1 MEKSIKQVTDEALM
15 VVPFMRVTGVQF
27 KKTPKWFQK
36 IEPKKGKAKPVSWF
50 DHYGRMK
57 ENPDVL
63 VVEPYGSLMG
73 SDLEELQSF
82 CDEYQLDYMVFPTS
96 AYAPTQTMHVRIWPR
111 HLDIPDF

>member
-1 MEKSIKQVTDEALM
+1 MEKSLKQITNPDLM

-27 KKTPKWFQK
+27 RKRPAWFEK
-36 IEPKKGKAKPVSWF
+36 LRPKKGQIKPVSWF

-73 SDLEELQSF
+73 GDLKELQTF
-82 CDEYQLDYMVFPTS
+82 CDEHGLDYMVFPTS
-96 AYAPTQTMHVRIWPR
+96 AYSPTQTMHVRIWPR
-111 HLDIPDF
+111 HLPAPDF